1 MQPSKTRA
9 DLWMDLAMM
18 AFLIGIDVAARL
30 LPHVPGIWPVAAT
43 ALFAGRT
50 LRIPALALVVPLAAT
65 ALSNVALPGDD
76 WQVTLVVYGA
86 LLVPAV
92 AGIASR
98 RWRGALPVV
107 AAMVSSS
114 LLFFIATN
122 FAVWAF
128 NGMYPMTLDGLVQC
142 YVAALPFLD
151 RTVFGDLLWTAVLFG
166 GAWAVANGPALARR
180 AH

>member
-1 MQPSKTRA
+1 
-9 DLWMDLAMM
+9 MM

-43 ALFAGRT
+43 ALFAGRI

-76 WQVTLVVYGA
+76 WRVTLVVYGA

-107 AAMVSSS
+107 AAMVV
-114 LLFFIATN
+114 I
-122 FAVWAF
+122 
-128 NGMYPMTLDGLVQC
+128 
-142 YVAALPFLD
+142 VA
-151 RTVFGDLLWTAVLFG
+151 DLLHRHQFRGLGLQRHVSDECSRSGAVLRR
-166 GAWAVANGPALARR
+166 GAAVP
-180 AH
+180 